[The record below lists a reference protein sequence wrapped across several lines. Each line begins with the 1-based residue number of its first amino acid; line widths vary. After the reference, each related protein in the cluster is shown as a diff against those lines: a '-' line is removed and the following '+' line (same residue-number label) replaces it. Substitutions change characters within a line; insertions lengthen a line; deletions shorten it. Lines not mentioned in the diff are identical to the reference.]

1 MKYIVNI
8 ILLLLVMMIG
18 LMFGDGFI
26 HPVEIIKSFAGQ
38 SDTYTNLIIRSLRLP
53 RVLLAIIAGAAL
65 GVAGCLLQRITK
77 NELASRRYRDFTRSG
92 RR

>member
-26 HPVEIIKSFAGQ
+26 HPVEIVKSFAGQ

-53 RVLLAIIAGAAL
+53 RVLLAIIKRCYAWCSRMFAA
-65 GVAGCLLQRITK
+65 A
-77 NELASRRYRDFTRSG
+77 NY
-92 RR
+92 